1 MKKNIRDTY
10 LYILQSQK
18 HKMRHSYL
26 ITSIIKIV
34 NLNFY
39 QHVIE
44 RKLENENDMMGLA
57 VYRVGD
63 TKNVNFFINCWHV
76 MIIV

>member
-57 VYRVGD
+57 MFRGY
-63 TKNVNFFINCWHV
+63 
-76 MIIV
+76 